1 VYKDDEEAFL
11 FLDLPYLYSD
21 NSNYA
26 SQIRDTDM
34 TQIVVDIIEF
44 LKTCKC
50 KVMLVINKLNLSI
63 IFIQ

>member
-1 VYKDDEEAFL
+1 MEASILENAKITNLDYKDIFEFYKDDEEAFL
-11 FLDLPYLYSD
+11 FLDPPYLYSD

-44 LKTCKC
+44 
-50 KVMLVINKLNLSI
+50 
-63 IFIQ
+63 